1 MITQISLTAWIAC
14 TASSIYESYMDQMRI
29 AGKSIQ
35 QHHVLSGSFGSKRV
49 LPVRLTV
56 FSIVHTARL
65 AGESCINRWIGR
77 YFPFQAVLI
86 SCREERKQSLLRGR
100 RC

>member
-56 FSIVHTARL
+56 L
-65 AGESCINRWIGR
+65 
-77 YFPFQAVLI
+77 
-86 SCREERKQSLLRGR
+86 
-100 RC
+100 